1 MVLVLLCKLSYPGMY
16 KAGELNASDA
26 FLKKERKT
34 AAADVELQESQSH
47 PNVAINLPV
56 GRFPVEKNEN
66 HQDGL
71 DLSRVFGNN
80 VQQKSRFES
89 RKVVRGPAKK
99 GTPTPRSSTDDT
111 PSTNSWSI
119 SPDRGPKRGVKPVSA
134 TYSDIPLVITCP
146 GSESIMRLKLPPK
159 VEPSLLRGKQHQ
171 WDSPGWRRTNGH
183 VEDHGMEP
191 DETCK
196 KEKHNHNKQKQVPLK
211 RCWPS
216 NSPSRNLVNEKLG
229 HKDTTSLSTKRSWS
243 EPGLVSE
250 RPRTVG
256 TRPSRDSKKRKAK
269 SPQAPLGHAG
279 NTLREVISRPWTSAQ
294 NTRSS
299 LVNWLATPTGDDE
312 RMSVVESV
320 KENIREDVYRQKR
333 LSPAFGTRNILFEQC
348 CCLTGVEQG
357 KKERNTTFS
366 SPRPFTAQHQQEAVT
381 VIYGAKRRAPN
392 SHSWKETIMRWEDKG
407 AAIPRREL
415 SSKSNLRAVVSASGS
430 DTGCS
435 KMRKH
440 LCNDLSS
447 CLTDKV
453 MLAVQ
458 PLLPKLMNF
467 VFNLMGRYL
476 VVPRG

>member
-1 MVLVLLCKLSYPGMY
+1 MY

-34 AAADVELQESQSH
+34 AAANVELQDSQSH

-56 GRFPVEKNEN
+56 GRFLVEKNEN
-66 HQDGL
+66 HEDGL
-71 DLSRVFGNN
+71 DLLRVFENN

-89 RKVVRGPAKK
+89 RKVVRGPVKK

-111 PSTNSWSI
+111 PSTNSLSI
-119 SPDRGPKRGVKPVSA
+119 SPDRGPKREVKPVSA
-134 TYSDIPLVITCP
+134 THSDIPLVITCP
-146 GSESIMRLKLPPK
+146 GSESIMRLILPPK
-159 VEPSLLRGKQHQ
+159 VEPSLLRGKQHH
-171 WDSPGWRRTNGH
+171 WDIPGWRRTNGH

-196 KEKHNHNKQKQVPLK
+196 KEKHDRNKRKQLPLK

-229 HKDTTSLSTKRSWS
+229 HKDTTSPSTKRSWS
-243 EPGLVSE
+243 EPCLVSE

-256 TRPSRDSKKRKAK
+256 TRPSGDSKKRKAK
-269 SPQAPLGHAG
+269 SPQAPLGRAG
-279 NTLREVISRPWTSAQ
+279 HTLREVISRPWTSAQ

-299 LVNWLATPTGDDE
+299 LVNWLATPSGDDE

-333 LSPAFGTRNILFEQC
+333 SSPAFGTRNILYEQC
-348 CCLTGVEQG
+348 CCLTGVEQDM
-357 KKERNTTFS
+357 KERNTTFS
-366 SPRPFTAQHQQEAVT
+366 SPKAFTAQDQQEAVT
-381 VIYGAKRRAPN
+381 VIYGAKRRAPI

-407 AAIPRREL
+407 AAIPHGGL

-430 DTGCS
+430 DTSCL
-435 KMRKH
+435 KMRQR
-440 LCNDLSS
+440 LCNDPSS
-447 CLTDKV
+447 CLMSKV

-458 PLLPKLMNF
+458 LLLPKIMNC
-467 VFNLMGRYL
+467 VLYPMGRYL
-476 VVPRG
+476 IAPRS